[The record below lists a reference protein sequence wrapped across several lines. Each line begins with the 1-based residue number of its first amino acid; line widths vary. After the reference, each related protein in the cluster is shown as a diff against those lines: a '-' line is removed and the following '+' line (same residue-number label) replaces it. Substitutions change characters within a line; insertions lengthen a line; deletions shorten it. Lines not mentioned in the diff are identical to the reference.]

1 MRRVNSSGANDAQRK
16 RSYRRAAAISLLAL
30 VLLTVAVFVKR
41 DPFAHGFEFRADFS
55 SVAELSNGSD
65 VRIAGIDVGQ
75 VVGIGP
81 GPRDTSAVTI
91 SISSQGL
98 PIRTD
103 ATLTIKPRLIL
114 EGNAYVDLDPGTPQA
129 PALRSG
135 STIPIAQTAISVQ
148 VDQALDVLNQ
158 PTRDAMQRLVSS
170 LASGFGGSAKRL
182 GSNAPGYLA
191 LRTDVHQLDGA
202 LTAITNVARAAQGTR
217 PGDLDGA
224 INGTGNITAQLAEN
238 PAALA
243 DFVSSYDHVVGAL
256 ASQDQALSSSVQQ
269 VDGLLRIAPGPL
281 GALDAALPKLTS
293 FADRLRPALR
303 VAPSSFTRTNELLDR
318 LAALVRPPAL
328 PALLTDLSP
337 VLGDLPT
344 LEREVHTLFSYS
356 LPVTNCLSTHVVP
369 TLNMKIQDGSNTTGD
384 PVYLD
389 MLHLFTGL
397 TSLASAV
404 DGNGGTLRLGITT
417 GDRIVDTVFPGLGQV
432 VGRIPDVDGVRPTW
446 LGYGVDPP
454 FRPDQPCA
462 AQRLPELNVPA
473 GPVPEWA
480 SGNSLA
486 SADART
492 GH

>member
-1 MRRVNSSGANDAQRK
+1 
-16 RSYRRAAAISLLAL
+16 
-30 VLLTVAVFVKR
+30 
-41 DPFAHGFEFRADFS
+41 
-55 SVAELSNGSD
+55 
-65 VRIAGIDVGQ
+65 
-75 VVGIGP
+75 
-81 GPRDTSAVTI
+81 
-91 SISSQGL
+91 
-98 PIRTD
+98 
-103 ATLTIKPRLIL
+103 
-114 EGNAYVDLDPGTPQA
+114 
-129 PALRSG
+129 
-135 STIPIAQTAISVQ
+135 
-148 VDQALDVLNQ
+148 
-158 PTRDAMQRLVSS
+158 
-170 LASGFGGSAKRL
+170 
-182 GSNAPGYLA
+182 
-191 LRTDVHQLDGA
+191 
-202 LTAITNVARAAQGTR
+202 
-217 PGDLDGA
+217 
-224 INGTGNITAQLAEN
+224 
-238 PAALA
+238 
-243 DFVSSYDHVVGAL
+243 
-256 ASQDQALSSSVQQ
+256 
-269 VDGLLRIAPGPL
+269 
-281 GALDAALPKLTS
+281 
-293 FADRLRPALR
+293 
-303 VAPSSFTRTNELLDR
+303 
-318 LAALVRPPAL
+318 
-328 PALLTDLSP
+328 